1 MRSTLNLA
9 SAGLLLLLAAIS
21 LSAAFRNI
29 DAGLSPDAEI
39 VLTGAALLLAVANLI
54 FACREEGRHVR
65 KSN

>member
-21 LSAAFRNI
+21 LSAALRNI

-39 VLTGAALLLAVANLI
+39 VLTGAAFLLAVANLI
-54 FACREEGRHVR
+54 FASRRGRPPCP
-65 KSN
+65 

>member
-39 VLTGAALLLAVANLI
+39 VLTGAAVLLAVANLI
-54 FACREEGRHVR
+54 FACR
-65 KSN
+65 

>member
-39 VLTGAALLLAVANLI
+39 ILTGAAILLAVANLI
-54 FACREEGRHVR
+54 FACREESRHVR